1 MKDEH
6 DEARDMTLARHV
18 MKVSSSPVLSTEQV
32 ESRKALEQTAPT
44 DQNNQVHMNAAAD
57 NAVEGELS
65 LAFLKKYLGYCR
77 SLAFYQMLK

>member
-18 MKVSSSPVLSTEQV
+18 MKVIYKLTHYFKAKSSILTYWVLV
-32 ESRKALEQTAPT
+32 
-44 DQNNQVHMNAAAD
+44 QVHMNAAAD

-65 LAFLKKYLGYCR
+65 LAFLKKYIGYCR
-77 SLAFYQMLK
+77 SLIGL

>member
-18 MKVSSSPVLSTEQV
+18 MKVIFEAGRAGIFSQPGFIF
-32 ESRKALEQTAPT
+32 
-44 DQNNQVHMNAAAD
+44 QVHMNAAAD

-65 LAFLKKYLGYCR
+65 LAFLKKYIGYCR
-77 SLAFYQMLK
+77 SLAHAL

>member
-18 MKVSSSPVLSTEQV
+18 MKVIFEAGRVWILSHC
-32 ESRKALEQTAPT
+32 LIL
-44 DQNNQVHMNAAAD
+44 QVHMNAAAD

-65 LAFLKKYLGYCR
+65 LSFLKKYIGYCR
-77 SLAFYQMLK
+77 SLAHKW

>member
-18 MKVSSSPVLSTEQV
+18 MKVIFKLTHYF
-32 ESRKALEQTAPT
+32 KAKPSILTYWVHV
-44 DQNNQVHMNAAAD
+44 QVHMNAAAD

-65 LAFLKKYLGYCR
+65 LAFLKK
-77 SLAFYQMLK
+77 